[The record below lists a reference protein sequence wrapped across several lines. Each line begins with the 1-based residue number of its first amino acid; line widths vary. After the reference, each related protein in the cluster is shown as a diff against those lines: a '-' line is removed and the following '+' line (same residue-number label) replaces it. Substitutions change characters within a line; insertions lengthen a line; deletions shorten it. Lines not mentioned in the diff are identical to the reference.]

1 MMKCLENI
9 NRIQISN
16 NLMMQLF
23 NLYYQKGKAYYYK
36 DIFSSDEVKVIKQ
49 TLEQDLIAIGEI
61 LELNIT
67 KPRLKLL
74 ASQRREYVPK
84 NQEEK
89 LLLNI
94 KFALERIQSLSDDF
108 SLVSYEV
115 NDLVNILF
123 RDLKKVSYTKK
134 GTVKK
139 NTVVPFDNL
148 PSEEQLTRLITR
160 FNQIKR
166 EKKHELLTLISNFYV
181 DFIMIRPYSE
191 HNELIA
197 LILIYT
203 IIAKEFKVCSYDSFF
218 TTLNRFKDRFAE
230 AIKFAFYDWDNGN
243 SQTEPITKVFTD
255 TLEILHTNVE
265 TLERTYRFDT
275 KLNKTDTIEAIIMR
289 GPSVFS
295 KKDIREHAPLASES
309 TINRTLSLLKEQK
322 IIVPL
327 GQGRSA
333 KWQRVVGKTEKFKVE
348 SLNLFNE

>member
-1 MMKCLENI
+1 MKCLDNI
-9 NRIQISN
+9 NRVQISN
-16 NLMMQLF
+16 NLTMQLF

-36 DIFSSDEVKVIKQ
+36 DIFSSDEVKVVKQ
-49 TLEQDLIAIGEI
+49 TLEQDVIAIGEI
-61 LELNIT
+61 LELKIT

-84 NQEEK
+84 NQDER

-94 KFALERIQSLSDDF
+94 KDALERIQSSSDEF
-108 SLVSYEV
+108 TFVLNEV
-115 NDLVNILF
+115 NDLVTILF
-123 RDLKKVSYTKK
+123 RNLKKVTYERKENIKK
-134 GTVKK
+134 KTI
-139 NTVVPFDNL
+139 VPFDDL
-148 PSEEQLTRLITR
+148 PSEEQLSKMITK

-166 EKKHELLTLISNFYV
+166 SKKHELLTLISNFYV
-181 DFIMIRPYSE
+181 DFIMIRPYTD

-197 LILIYT
+197 LILMYT
-203 IIAKEFKVCSYDSFF
+203 IIANEFKVCSYDSFF
-218 TTLNRFKDRFAE
+218 TILNKFKERFGDAV
-230 AIKFAFYDWDNGN
+230 KFSLYDWENGN
-243 SQTEPITKVFTD
+243 SETEPLTKIFVD
-255 TLEILHTNVE
+255 TLEIMHTNVD

-333 KWQRVVGKTEKFKVE
+333 KWQRVVGRTEKFKVE